1 MIRLAIVGDIGSGKS
16 YIAKQFGYPVFNA
29 DTEVSKLYK
38 KSSKCFNKLKKTLPQ
53 HIVSFPVKKNQIAK
67 AVMADQNNL
76 KKIVK
81 IIHPEI
87 RLKMNL
93 FIKKNKKHKII
104 ILDIPLL
111 MENKIN
117 KKDDVIVFI
126 DAEKKAINRRL
137 KKRPNIN
144 RKIIS
149 KFRKIQLPVEIKKKH
164 SDFIIKNDFRNNSA
178 RKNVKKI
185 LKRILSYA

>member
-38 KSSKCFNKLKKTLPQ
+38 KSRKCFNKLKKTLPQ

-117 KKDDVIVFI
+117 KKDDVIVFV
-126 DAEKKAINRRL
+126 DAGKKAINRRL

-144 RKIIS
+144 PKIIS

-185 LKRILSYA
+185 LERIL

>member
-38 KSSKCFNKLKKTLPQ
+38 KSRKCFNKLKKTLPQ

-117 KKDDVIVFI
+117 KKDDVIVFV

-144 RKIIS
+144 PKIIS

-185 LKRILSYA
+185 LERIL

>member
-38 KSSKCFNKLKKTLPQ
+38 KSRKCFNKLKKTLPQ

-93 FIKKNKKHKII
+93 FIKKKQKT
-104 ILDIPLL
+104 
-111 MENKIN
+111 
-117 KKDDVIVFI
+117 
-126 DAEKKAINRRL
+126 
-137 KKRPNIN
+137 
-144 RKIIS
+144 
-149 KFRKIQLPVEIKKKH
+149 
-164 SDFIIKNDFRNNSA
+164 
-178 RKNVKKI
+178 
-185 LKRILSYA
+185 